1 MDDARAVLAARLGAR
16 PLVRLAGRGY
26 TLMERWLVELPD
38 GNRAFAKLAVDEPT
52 AGFLRDEYRIYESFE
67 ADYLPRLLGWD
78 DDGELPVLVL
88 EDLSGAH
95 WPPPWRAGDVE
106 LVCQVLDELHAAP
119 PPQGIPP
126 LTRHELHTWREV
138 ESDPA
143 TFVSLGLCS
152 AEWLESALSELIAA
166 SERCD
171 VRGEAF
177 LHLDVRSDNICIDEG
192 RAVLVDWNWA
202 CLGNPLVDLA
212 FWLPSLSMEGGPS
225 PSELLPDAGDF
236 TAIVSGFFAP
246 IAGLPPPAGAP
257 TVRAL
262 QLAQLEVALP
272 WTVEALGLPPLDR

>member
-1 MDDARAVLAARLGAR
+1 MDDARAVLASRLGAR
-16 PLVRLAGRGY
+16 PLVRLTGRGY

-38 GNRAFAKLAVDEPT
+38 GARAFAKLAVDEPT
-52 AGFLRDEYRIYESFE
+52 AGFLRDEYRVYGSLE

-106 LVCQVLDELHAAP
+106 LVRRALDELHATAP
-119 PPQGIPP
+119 PEGLP
-126 LTRHELHTWREV
+126 LLTVDMLHTWREV

-143 TFVSLGLCS
+143 PFLSLGLCS
-152 AEWLESALSELIAA
+152 AEWLESALPELLGA
-166 SERCD
+166 SKRGD
-171 VRGEAF
+171 VGGDAF
-177 LHLDVRSDNICIDEG
+177 LHLDVRSDNICIADG

-202 CLGNPLVDLA
+202 SVGTPRVDLA
-212 FWLPSLSMEGGPS
+212 FWLPSLSLEGGPA
-225 PSELLPDAGDF
+225 PSELLPDAGDL

-246 IAGLPPPAGAP
+246 IAGRPPPAGAP

-272 WTVEALGLPPLDR
+272 WAVEALGLPPLDR